1 MLTNNKIKQIRS
13 LYLKKN
19 RKTEGLFIAE
29 GEKVVNEL
37 INSDF
42 EIESIYATSEWDRS
56 DVTIISEKELSRIS
70 FLKTPNKV
78 LAVVN
83 IPFNSLKLSGETV
96 LALDGIS
103 DPGNLGTIIR
113 LADWFGVEHILC
125 SENSVDYLNPKVV
138 QSTMG
143 SISRVKVHYVDLHSE
158 LKKHTDYKLY
168 TTVMD
173 GANFKDVE
181 LSSKRI
187 LIFGNESNGVS
198 DEVLSLE
205 SKKVNIPRAKHSKAE
220 SLNIAVACGIFL
232 SNYCG

>member
-13 LYLKKN
+13 LSLKKN
-19 RKTEGLFIAE
+19 RKAEGLFIAE
-29 GEKVVNEL
+29 GEKIVNEL
-37 INSDF
+37 VNSGF
-42 EIESIYATSEWDRS
+42 EIESIYATSEWEGRGA
-56 DVTIISEKELSRIS
+56 TIISEKELSRIS

-83 IPFNSLKLSGETV
+83 IPSNSLKVSGETV

-158 LKKHTDYKLY
+158 LKKHTDYTLY
-168 TTVMD
+168 ATVMD
-173 GANFKDVE
+173 GSDFKDVE
-181 LSSKRI
+181 PSTKRI

-198 DEVLSLE
+198 DEVISLE
-205 SKKVNIPRAKHSKAE
+205 SKKVSIPRAKHSKAE

-232 SNYCG
+232 SDYCG

>member
-1 MLTNNKIKQIRS
+1 MLTKNKIKQIRS
-13 LYLKKN
+13 LSLKKN

-29 GEKVVNEL
+29 GEKIVDEL

-42 EIESIYATSEWDRS
+42 EIESIYATSEWEGS
-56 DVTIISEKELSRIS
+56 EATIISEKELSRIS

-78 LAVVN
+78 LAVVH
-83 IPFNSLKLSGETV
+83 IPSENLKLSGETV

-138 QSTMG
+138 QSSMG
-143 SISRVKVHYVDLHSE
+143 SIYRVKVHYVDLNND
-158 LKKHTDYKLY
+158 LKKYSDYSLY
-168 TTVMD
+168 ATVLD
-173 GANFKDVE
+173 GDDFKEVKP
-181 LSSKRI
+181 SSKRI
-187 LIFGNESNGVS
+187 LIFGNESKGVS
-198 DEVLSLE
+198 ESILDLE
-205 SKKVNIPRAKHSKAE
+205 PTKISIPRAKYSKAE

-232 SNYCG
+232 SNY

>member
-13 LYLKKN
+13 LHLKKN

-83 IPFNSLKLSGETV
+83 IPFNSLKLSGETI

-173 GANFKDVE
+173 GDNFKDVE

-232 SNYCG
+232 SNYCD